1 MTSPKLLR
9 IAVFYLIALV
19 FAYFFRYAQPEWYD
33 TLDLPAGLT
42 IVRNLLSALGPWL
55 GAFLVTILLRPERKV
70 SLFGSGRLPSL
81 IMIAVPVVV
90 FTLFGASN
98 SDGLNEYYYGLI
110 VGLLMA
116 VYCLF
121 EESGWRGYLQDE
133 LRGMNPFLRYVVI
146 GVMWYAWHLTLADY
160 LSHTDWSQ
168 LGNWPGGG
176 THQIAHGRRLLSHD
190 WQPGGSLEPSQE
202 LLHFQRADVD
212 FGDLCR
218 DLDRDTNDVGEAWQA
233 SHRCSLRLR
242 RCARND

>member
-146 GVMWYAWHLTLADY
+146 GVMWYAWHLTFLGSSNLVNELIILAILIGASWGIGQAVEHTKSLMVAACFHMIGNLVA
-160 LSHTDWSQ
+160 LSSLLKSCYTFSERMLISGICVLIWILILMSWEK
-168 LGNWPGGG
+168 LG
-176 THQIAHGRRLLSHD
+176 RSRS
-190 WQPGGSLEPSQE
+190 
-202 LLHFQRADVD
+202 V
-212 FGDLCR
+212 
-218 DLDRDTNDVGEAWQA
+218 EA
-233 SHRCSLRLR
+233 
-242 RCARND
+242 